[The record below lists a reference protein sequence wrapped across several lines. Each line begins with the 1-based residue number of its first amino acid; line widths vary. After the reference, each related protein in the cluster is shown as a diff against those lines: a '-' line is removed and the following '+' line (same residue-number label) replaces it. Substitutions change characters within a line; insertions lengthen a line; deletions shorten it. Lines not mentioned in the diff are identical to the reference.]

1 MLCSSISMDN
11 WKLTVFRNDAQFLSL
26 GTAQDKFPGQWPMLL
41 NPAVIKLMYPILCV
55 KAHASLLGHHRAP
68 GWASCI
74 VQQLPASCTW
84 RISSI
89 TWLLTSLTCMSL
101 IIRVPL
107 PILRHRTPWSTPCT
121 AEVQWLSLHAS
132 TVAGTSLIPGWGTE
146 VLLFYFVAKHRKIS
160 KEIIKKKKKPTLE
173 PAYI

>member
-1 MLCSSISMDN
+1 MPYSVALVS
-11 WKLTVFRNDAQFLSL
+11 TVHHRELAVSTHLS
-26 GTAQDKFPGQWPMLL
+26 PPSE
-41 NPAVIKLMYPILCV
+41 PPS
-55 KAHASLLGHHRAP
+55 HASLLGHHRAP

-121 AEVQWLSLHAS
+121 TEVQWLSLHAS

-146 VLLFYFVAKHRKIS
+146 VLLFYFVAKYRKIS